1 MPIPAYKGNELGL
14 PNSPPKEYN
23 FSMTPDTSGAAST
36 PTDPTTPVATPQP
49 VAESSSTTTLKP
61 EGDLASGTT
70 PSETSTQAQVAPPLT
85 ASFPDQTPTP
95 SSQSSDPIGGYLFGA
110 VVVLLVAIG
119 LAVWVASIASSS
131 PGHRVA
137 ASAVALLLVLSGGLV
152 VHIGLLMYQS
162 RLPTGRLSLAAANA
176 DSDNNVRFRRQ
187 GLKAAF
193 VGADGRVSTSKS
205 QVFLWTAF
213 LIAGFAYLLILT
225 RSYPGGTLF
234 TSAVTT
240 NWHPEYLV
248 LVGLP
253 VAAATIAA
261 GAVKG
266 SNRGIGPVSK
276 SDAAA
281 VVANAAQQVP
291 ATQLTDTSLS
301 RVQIKTL
308 GSSPRLYMRDPVPD
322 NVRGFL
328 TGLAELVTNDDGT
341 LAWPDLQYTAFT
353 IVTLISFCAQ
363 LVANPATGLPPVPAA
378 LLTLMG
384 VSSAGY
390 VANKVVAVQGTVPGP
405 T

>member
-1 MPIPAYKGNELGL
+1 MNSRL
-14 PNSPPKEYN
+14 PNNPAKEYN
-23 FSMTPDTSGAAST
+23 CNMTPDTSGAAST

-61 EGDLASGTT
+61 DGALASDTT
-70 PSETSTQAQVAPPLT
+70 PIGTSTQAQVAPLAT
-85 ASFPDQTPTP
+85 ASSPDQTHT
-95 SSQSSDPIGGYLFGA
+95 SSSEAPNPIGGYLFGA
-110 VVVLLVAIG
+110 VVVLLVAIA
-119 LAVWVASIASSS
+119 LVAWVASIASSS
-131 PGHRVA
+131 PGHRA
-137 ASAVALLLVLSGGLV
+137 AAAAVALFLVLSVGLV
-152 VHIGLLMYQS
+152 VHVGLLLYQS
-162 RLPTGRLSLAAANA
+162 SLPFGRMSLAAAKAN
-176 DSDNNVRFRRQ
+176 SDNNVRFRRQ

-213 LIAGFAYLLILT
+213 LIAGFTYLLILT

-234 TSAVTT
+234 TRAVTT

-266 SNRGIGPVSK
+266 SNSGIGPVSK

-281 VVANAAQQVP
+281 VVANAAQGVP
-291 ATQLTDTSLS
+291 ATQLTHTSLS
-301 RVQIKTL
+301 GVQIKTL
-308 GSSPRLYMRDPVPD
+308 GSSPRLYMRDPVPA

-405 T
+405 S